1 MLALKGQTLSSEPEL
16 LPQRPPGDA
25 FDLADEV
32 GDRKRW
38 RVFDQEVDMILLA
51 VELQQL
57 KAVLLGN
64 PDADGVHQG
73 QVLPLQGFFAL
84 PDHEDQVDNWLK
96 LLAVPESS

>member
-1 MLALKGQTLSSEPEL
+1 
-16 LPQRPPGDA
+16 
-25 FDLADEV
+25 
-32 GDRKRW
+32 
-38 RVFDQEVDMILLA
+38 MILLA

-64 PDADGVHQG
+64 PDAAGVHQG